1 MNFAFYISGKSNR
14 LFHYLTHFYKQR
26 ELNIKL
32 VVSDNILD
40 KRLESILNQFGI
52 STKIYEYKKLLGK
65 TYKEKN
71 EVLSDR
77 ILQELEEFQID
88 YCLSFGSHL
97 LSGLLLDK
105 YKNRLI
111 NFHPAILPM
120 YPGKNAID
128 QAVCAGNTFL
138 VGNTVHFID
147 EGVDTGKIIMQSVI
161 PLESFYSNNNDYDA
175 ILNLQI
181 EMLDKLLLILE
192 KDRIVIKDGRV
203 KIIGADYN
211 RSNLYPAI
219 TF

>member
-1 MNFAFYISGKSNR
+1 MNYAFYISGKSSR
-14 LFHYLTHFYKQR
+14 LIQYLSQFYEQKNL
-26 ELNIKL
+26 EIKL
-32 VVSDNILD
+32 VVSDSILE
-40 KRLESILNQFGI
+40 KELESILNQFNI
-52 STKIYEYKKLLGK
+52 PSRIFEYKKLLGK

-71 EVLSDR
+71 RTLSDR
-77 ILQELEEFQID
+77 IMYELDAHKID
-88 YCLSFGSHL
+88 YCLSFGSHI
-97 LSGLLLDK
+97 LSGVLLDK

-128 QAVCAGNTFL
+128 QAVCAENTFL

-161 PLESFYSNNNDYDA
+161 PLESFFSNNNDYDA

-192 KDRIVIKDGRV
+192 EDRVQIQDGRV

-211 RSNLYPAI
+211 KSNLYPFI
-219 TF
+219 